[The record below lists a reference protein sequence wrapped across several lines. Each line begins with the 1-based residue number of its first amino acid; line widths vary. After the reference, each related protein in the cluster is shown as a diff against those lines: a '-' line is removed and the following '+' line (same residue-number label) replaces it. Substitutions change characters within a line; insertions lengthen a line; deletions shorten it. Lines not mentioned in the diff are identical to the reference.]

1 MQPQIKKNMNK
12 KPKSA
17 KNSKLPNDDSA
28 GQQPFWPRE
37 GNREAGETDS
47 KPGNLGITE
56 KTMIPEVGQRIRRGK
71 GTS

>member
-1 MQPQIKKNMNK
+1 MK

-17 KNSKLPNDDSA
+17 KNSKLPADDSA

-37 GNREAGETDS
+37 GNREAGETDQHV
-47 KPGNLGITE
+47 GNFGIVE
-56 KTMIPEVGQRIRRGK
+56 KTIIPEVGQRIRRGK